1 MPPKTGFILTR
12 FWVHS
17 ALVGYLPHKTK
28 IMRIF
33 KRISMMMVAV
43 LATLIT
49 TAQVTTSSISGVVK
63 TADGQ
68 PIEGASLVAVHTPS
82 GTQYSALAKK
92 GGVFTLP
99 GLRTGGPYT
108 LKISFTGLKV
118 ETVNDIY
125 LLLGE
130 PFIINPTL
138 IDESKV
144 LSEVVVNSLKKK
156 SSGDKSGGASTVIN
170 QRMLNTLPT
179 ISRSITDFTRVT
191 PQANGTSFA
200 GRDGRFNNTQV
211 DGANLN
217 NNFGLSSDPLPGGGA
232 SPISIDAIEEVSVNI
247 APFDVRQSGFT
258 GAGINAVTKSGTNTL
273 KGTVYGLYRNQDF
286 NGLNVGSVK
295 LPALVK
301 SSNQIF
307 GATLGGAIIKNK
319 LFFFASYEEEERSQP
334 GIAFSPRGGSG
345 AGNVSNT
352 SVDSLN
358 KFANHLRTAY
368 GYDPGSFDNFPNFT
382 AKNTK
387 ILAKIDWNINNN
399 HKLTLKYS
407 DLTSFNDQQL
417 NGSSIPNNPTF
428 TPAGASGSISR
439 LPNNRFS
446 LNSMSF
452 ANSNFKFK
460 DVVRTGS
467 LELNSSFGG
476 RFSNQFIATFSKIQA
491 TRSID
496 GSYFPTIDIFNNNGQ
511 NYMSAGSD
519 PFTRNNDVKND
530 VFTVTNN
537 FTYYAGKHT
546 FTFGGT
552 YEYQNVGNMF
562 MPGSASYYA
571 FNSLDDFINNRRPA
585 AFSYTFSLDPSKPSV
600 YAAELKVGQLGFYA
614 QDEFNV
620 NENFKLTYGIRVDK
634 VLYPEAPLEN
644 PNVTALAFPNRD
656 GVPTNYKTSEWPT
669 NKSLYFSPRVGF
681 RYKIDEEN
689 IVFRGGTGLF
699 TGRIPFVYLTNMPGN
714 SQMYQA
720 SQAVTN
726 PALLG
731 NFLFNPNPDA
741 YRSSFSPVAGVLPNN
756 ANVVL
761 MDKNFKFPQI
771 WRTNLA
777 FDKKLG
783 KGWALTVEALV
794 TKDINAV
801 IMRNANQREPNAV
814 LNGGGDT
821 RARYATTADRRL
833 YSNIGSAIV
842 LENASQGNS
851 GSLTFQVTKTSA
863 SGFSG
868 MFAYTKSY
876 ANELTANPGSQ
887 ATSTWQSNPTT
898 GTQNDQQLF
907 NSAYVNPDRFIT
919 SISYK
924 FNYGKNFSTTIG
936 LFGELARGNN
946 YSYTYNGDVNNDGN
960 NASDLMYIDF
970 TPNFVA
976 QAASGG
982 NPARSAAEQLAAWQE
997 LVQNTP
1003 YLLKNIGKYAG
1014 RNDAYL
1020 PWVSRFDLRIVQ
1032 DIFTNIGARKHTIQ
1046 LTADIF
1052 NVGNMFFK
1060 KAGVRQIVTTAQPL
1074 VFRGYDANG
1083 RPTFNLQQQNGALV
1097 TKPWQS
1103 NLSLASTWSMQLG
1116 VRYIF

>member
-1 MPPKTGFILTR
+1 
-12 FWVHS
+12 
-17 ALVGYLPHKTK
+17 
-28 IMRIF
+28 MRIF
-33 KRISMMMVAV
+33 KRISMIMVAV

-49 TAQVTTSSISGVVK
+49 TAQVTTSSITGVVK

-82 GTQYSALAKK
+82 GTQYSSLAKK

-108 LKISFTGLKV
+108 LKISFTGLKA

-130 PFIINPTL
+130 PYVINPTL

-170 QRMLNTLPT
+170 QRMLNTMPT
-179 ISRSITDFTRVT
+179 ISRSINDFTRLT

-273 KGTVYGLYRNQDF
+273 KGSVYGLYRNQDY
-286 NGLNVGSVK
+286 NGLNVGDRK
-295 LPALVK
+295 LPTLVN

-319 LFFFASYEEEERSQP
+319 LFFFAAYEQEEGNRP
-334 GIAFSPRGGSG
+334 GITFSPRGGSG

-352 SVDSLN
+352 SVDSLA

-368 GYDPGSFDNFPNFT
+368 GYDPGAFDNFPNFT
-382 AKNTK
+382 NKNTK
-387 ILAKIDWNINNN
+387 ILAKIDWNISNN

-407 DLTSFNDQQL
+407 DLSSFNDQSL
-417 NGSSIPNNPTF
+417 NGSSVPNNPTF
-428 TPAGASGSISR
+428 TPAGGGSISR
-439 LPNNRFS
+439 LPNNRFG

-452 ANSNFKFK
+452 ANSNFQFK

-467 LELNSSFGG
+467 LELNSNFGSK
-476 RFSNQFIATFSKIQA
+476 FSNQFIATFSKIQA
-491 TRSID
+491 TRSVAGGI
-496 GSYFPTIDIFNNNGQ
+496 FPTIDIFNNNGQ
-511 NYMSAGSD
+511 NYMTAGSD

-530 VFTVTNN
+530 VFSVTNN

-546 FTFGGT
+546 ITGGVT
-552 YEYQNVGNMF
+552 YEYQSVGNMF

-571 FNSLDDFINNRRPA
+571 FNSLNDFITNRAPA
-585 AFSYTFSLDPSKPSV
+585 AFSYTFSLDPAKPAV
-600 YAAELKVGQLGFYA
+600 YAADLKVGQLGIYA

-620 NENFKLTYGIRVDK
+620 NENFKLTYGLRVDK
-634 VLYPEAPLEN
+634 IMFPESPLEN
-644 PNVTALAFPNRD
+644 PNVSALRFPDRN
-656 GVPTNYKTSEWPT
+656 GVPTQYKTSEWPT
-669 NKSLYFSPRVGF
+669 KSTLYFSPRVGF
-681 RYKIDEEN
+681 RYKIDNEN
-689 IVFRGGTGLF
+689 LVIRGGTGLF
-699 TGRIPFVYLTNMPGN
+699 TGRIPFVYLTNMPQN

-741 YRSSFSPVAGVLPNN
+741 YRGSFSPTPGVLGNN
-756 ANVVL
+756 ANIVM
-761 MDKNFKFPQI
+761 MDPNFKFPQV
-771 WRTNLA
+771 WRTNIA

-783 KGWALTVEALV
+783 NGWSITAEALF
-794 TKDINAV
+794 TRDINAV

-814 LNGGGDT
+814 LNGGLDT
-821 RARYATTADRRL
+821 RPRFAATADRRL
-833 YSNIGSAIV
+833 YSNLGSAII

-851 GSLTFQVTKTSA
+851 GSFTLQVTKTSTK
-863 SGFSG
+863 GFFG
-868 MFAYTKSY
+868 TIAYTRSY

-898 GTQNDQQLF
+898 GTQNSQQLF
-907 NSAYVNPDRFIT
+907 NSAFVNPHRLIT
-919 SISYK
+919 SLSYK
-924 FNYGKNFSTTIG
+924 FEYGKNLATTIS
-936 LFGELARGNN
+936 LFGEIAKGNN
-946 YSYTYNGDVNNDGN
+946 YSYTYNGDLNNDGN
-960 NASDLMYIDF
+960 NSSDLMFIDY

-982 NPARSAAEQLAAWQE
+982 NPARTAAEQLAAWQQF
-997 LVQNTP
+997 VDATP
-1003 YLLKNIGKYAG
+1003 YLRQNIGQYAG
-1014 RNDAYL
+1014 RNEAYL
-1020 PWVSRFDLRIVQ
+1020 PMVSRFDLRVVQ

-1046 LTADIF
+1046 VTADIF
-1052 NVGNMFFK
+1052 NFGNMLFK
-1060 KAGVRQIVTTAQPL
+1060 SSGLRQITTTSQPL
-1074 VFRGYDANG
+1074 IFRGYDGTG
-1083 RPTFNLQQQNGALV
+1083 RPTFNLQQQSGQLV
-1097 TKPWQS
+1097 NTPWVD
-1103 NLSLASTWSMQLG
+1103 NFSLASTWSMQLG

>member
-1 MPPKTGFILTR
+1 
-12 FWVHS
+12 
-17 ALVGYLPHKTK
+17 
-28 IMRIF
+28 MRIF
-33 KRISMMMVAV
+33 KRISMIMVAA

-82 GTQYSALAKK
+82 GSQYSTLAKK

-108 LKISFTGLKV
+108 LKITFAGLKV

-130 PFIINPTL
+130 PYVINPTL

-144 LSEVVVNSLKKK
+144 LSEVVVNALKKK

-170 QRMLNTLPT
+170 QRMLSTMPT
-179 ISRSITDFTRVT
+179 ISRSINDFTRVT

-217 NNFGLSSDPLPGGGA
+217 NNFGLSSNPLPGGGA

-258 GAGINAVTKSGTNTL
+258 GAGINAVTKSGTNNL
-273 KGTVYGLYRNQDF
+273 KGTIYGLYRNQDY
-286 NGLNVGSVK
+286 NGTNVGDVK

-301 SSNQIF
+301 SSNKIF

-319 LFFFASYEEEERSQP
+319 LFYFASYEEEELSQP
-334 GIAFSPRGGSG
+334 GITFSPRGGSG

-368 GYDPGSFDNFPNFT
+368 GYDPGAFDNFPNFT
-382 AKNTK
+382 FKNTK
-387 ILAKIDWNINNN
+387 ILAKIDWNINNT

-407 DLTSFNDQQL
+407 DLVNNNDQPV
-417 NGSSIPNNPTF
+417 NGSSIPNGPSF
-428 TPAGASGSISR
+428 RPVGASGTINR

-446 LNSMSF
+446 LNSMAF
-452 ANSNFKFK
+452 ANSNYKFK

-467 LELNSSFGG
+467 LELNSNFSGK
-476 RFSNQFIATFSKIQA
+476 FSNQFIATFSKIQA
-491 TRSID
+491 TRAVTGGI
-496 GSYFPTIDIFNNNGQ
+496 FPTIDIFNNNGQ

-519 PFTRNNDVKND
+519 PFTRNNDVNNE
-530 VFTVTNN
+530 VFNVTNN

-546 FTFGGT
+546 LTAGVN
-552 YEYQNVGNMF
+552 YEYQSVGNMF

-571 FNSLDDFINNRRPA
+571 FNSLDDFINNRAPA

-600 YAAELKVGQLGFYA
+600 YAADLKVGQLGIYA

-620 NENFKLTYGIRVDK
+620 NENFKLTYGIRIDK

-644 PNVTALAFPNRD
+644 PNVSALSFPDRN
-656 GVPTNYKTSEWPT
+656 GVPTNFKTSEWPSQKT
-669 NKSLYFSPRVGF
+669 LYFSPRVGF

-689 IVFRGGTGLF
+689 IVIRGGTGLF

-741 YRSSFSPVAGVLPNN
+741 YRGSFSPVAGVLPNN
-756 ANVVL
+756 ANIVM
-761 MDKNFKFPQI
+761 MDKEFRFPQI
-771 WRTNLA
+771 WRTNIA

-783 KGWALTVEALV
+783 NGWGLTVEALL

-801 IMRNANQREPNAV
+801 IMRNANQRNTNAV
-814 LNGGGDT
+814 IANGDDT
-821 RARYATTADRRL
+821 RGRFANTADRRL
-833 YSNIGSAIV
+833 YSNIGSAII
-842 LENASQGNS
+842 LENASRGNS
-851 GSLTFQVTKTSA
+851 GSFTVQLTKTTQ
-863 SGFSG
+863 SGFFG
-868 MFAYTKSY
+868 MIAYTKSY

-907 NSAYVNPDRFIT
+907 NSAFVNPDRIIT
-919 SISYK
+919 SLSYK
-924 FNYGKNFSTTIG
+924 FSYGKNLATTFS
-936 LFGELARGNN
+936 LFGEIARGNN
-946 YSYTYNGDVNNDGN
+946 YSYTYNGDINNDGN
-960 NASDLMYIDF
+960 SSADLMHITYV
-970 TPNFVA
+970 PNFVPL
-976 QAASGG
+976 AAGGG
-982 NPARSAAEQLAAWQE
+982 NPARSVAEQTAAWQQF
-997 LVQNTP
+997 VQNTP
-1003 YLLKNIGKYAG
+1003 YLRKNIGKYAG
-1014 RNDAYL
+1014 RNETYL
-1020 PWVSRFDLRIVQ
+1020 PWVSRFDLRVVQ
-1032 DIFTNIGARKHTIQ
+1032 DIFTNIGNRKHTLQ
-1046 LTADIF
+1046 VTADIF
-1052 NVGNMFFK
+1052 NFGNMLFK
-1060 KAGVRQIVTTAQPL
+1060 SSGVRQIVTTAQPL
-1074 VFRGYDANG
+1074 IFRGYDAQG
-1083 RPTFNLQQQNGALV
+1083 RPTFNLQQQRGQLV
-1097 TKPWQS
+1097 TKPWQD

>member
-1 MPPKTGFILTR
+1 MI
-12 FWVHS
+12 
-17 ALVGYLPHKTK
+17 
-28 IMRIF
+28 
-33 KRISMMMVAV
+33 MVAA

-82 GTQYSALAKK
+82 GTQYSTLAKK

-108 LKISFTGLKV
+108 LKINFTGLKV

-130 PFIINPTL
+130 PYVINPTL

-144 LSEVVVNSLKKK
+144 LSEVVVNALKKK

-170 QRMLNTLPT
+170 QRMLSTMPT

-273 KGTVYGLYRNQDF
+273 KGTFYGLYRNQDY
-286 NGLNVGSVK
+286 NGTNVGNVK
-295 LPALVK
+295 LPAQVK
-301 SSNQIF
+301 SSNTIY

-319 LFFFASYEEEERSQP
+319 LFFFGSYEEEERSQP
-334 GIAFSPRGGSG
+334 GITFSPRGGSG
-345 AGNVSNT
+345 SGNVSNT

-358 KFANHLRTAY
+358 KFANHLRTVY
-368 GYDPGSFDNFPNFT
+368 GYDPGSFDNFPNFSS
-382 AKNTK
+382 KNTK
-387 ILAKIDWNINNN
+387 ILAKIDWNINNK

-417 NGSSIPNNPTF
+417 NGSSVPNNPTF
-428 TPAGASGSISR
+428 TPAGGGSISR

-452 ANSNFKFK
+452 SNSNYKFK

-467 LELNSSFGG
+467 LELNSTFGK
-476 RFSNQFIATFSKIQA
+476 FSNQFIATFSKIQA

-496 GSYFPTIDIFNNNGQ
+496 GGFFPTIDIFNNNGQ

-546 FTFGGT
+546 ITGGAS
-552 YEYQNVGNMF
+552 YEYQSVGNMF

-585 AFSYTFSLDPSKPSV
+585 AFSYTFSLDPNKPAV
-600 YAAELKVGQLGFYA
+600 YAADLKVGQLGIYA

-620 NENFKLTYGIRVDK
+620 NENFKLTYGVRIDK

-644 PNVTALAFPNRD
+644 PNVTALAFPNKD
-656 GVPTNYKTSEWPT
+656 GVATNYKTSEWPSQKT
-669 NKSLYFSPRVGF
+669 LYFSPRVGF

-689 IVFRGGTGLF
+689 IVIRGGSGLF

-726 PALLG
+726 PAQLG
-731 NFLFNPNPDA
+731 NFLFNKNPDA
-741 YRSSFSPVAGVLPNN
+741 YRGSFSPVPGVLANN
-756 ANVVL
+756 ANIVL
-761 MDKNFKFPQI
+761 MDKDFKFPQI
-771 WRTNLA
+771 WRTNIA

-783 KGWALTVEALV
+783 NGWGLTVEALI

-801 IMRNANQREPNAV
+801 IMRNANQRNTNAV
-814 LNGGGDT
+814 LSNGGDN
-821 RARYATTADRRL
+821 RARFANTADRRL

-842 LENASQGNS
+842 LENASEGNS
-851 GSLTFQVTKTSA
+851 GSFTVQLTKTTK

-868 MFAYTKSY
+868 MIAYTKSY
-876 ANELTANPGSQ
+876 ANELTSNPGSQ

-907 NSAYVNPDRFIT
+907 NSA
-919 SISYK
+919 
-924 FNYGKNFSTTIG
+924 
-936 LFGELARGNN
+936 
-946 YSYTYNGDVNNDGN
+946 
-960 NASDLMYIDF
+960 
-970 TPNFVA
+970 
-976 QAASGG
+976 
-982 NPARSAAEQLAAWQE
+982 
-997 LVQNTP
+997 
-1003 YLLKNIGKYAG
+1003 
-1014 RNDAYL
+1014 
-1020 PWVSRFDLRIVQ
+1020 
-1032 DIFTNIGARKHTIQ
+1032 
-1046 LTADIF
+1046 
-1052 NVGNMFFK
+1052 
-1060 KAGVRQIVTTAQPL
+1060 
-1074 VFRGYDANG
+1074 
-1083 RPTFNLQQQNGALV
+1083 
-1097 TKPWQS
+1097 
-1103 NLSLASTWSMQLG
+1103 
-1116 VRYIF
+1116 

>member
-1 MPPKTGFILTR
+1 MI
-12 FWVHS
+12 
-17 ALVGYLPHKTK
+17 
-28 IMRIF
+28 
-33 KRISMMMVAV
+33 MVAV

-130 PFIINPTL
+130 PFVINPTL

-179 ISRSITDFTRVT
+179 ISRSINDFTRLT

-295 LPALVK
+295 LPAQVK
-301 SSNQIF
+301 SSNQIY

-319 LFFFASYEEEERSQP
+319 LFFFGSYEEEERSQP

-387 ILAKIDWNINNN
+387 ILAKIDWNINNQ

-407 DLTSFNDQQL
+407 DLSSFNDQQL
-417 NGSSIPNNPTF
+417 NGTSIPNNPSF
-428 TPAGASGSISR
+428 RPVGASGTISR

-452 ANSNFKFK
+452 ANSNYKFK

-467 LELNSSFGG
+467 LELNSNFGG

-491 TRSID
+491 TRSVAGGI
-496 GSYFPTIDIFNNNGQ
+496 FPTIDIFNNNGQ

-552 YEYQNVGNMF
+552 YEYQSVGNMF

-571 FNSLDDFINNRRPA
+571 FNSLDDFINNRAPA
-585 AFSYTFSLDPSKPSV
+585 AFSYTFSLDPAKTAV

-614 QDEFNV
+614 QDEYNV

-644 PNVTALAFPNRD
+644 PNVTALAFPNKD

-741 YRSSFSPVAGVLPNN
+741 YRGSFSPVAGVLPNN

-761 MDKNFKFPQI
+761 MDKDFKFPQI

-783 KGWALTVEALV
+783 KGWAFTVEALV

-801 IMRNANQREPNAV
+801 IMRNANQRDPNAV

-821 RARYATTADRRL
+821 RARFATTADRRL

-842 LENASQGNS
+842 LENASRGNS

-876 ANELTANPGSQ
+876 ANELTANPGAQ

-924 FNYGKNFSTTIG
+924 FNYGKHFATTIG

-946 YSYTYNGDVNNDGN
+946 YSYTYNGDLNNDGN
-960 NASDLMYIDF
+960 NSSDLMYIDN

-982 NPARSAAEQLAAWQE
+982 NPARTAAEQLAAWQQ

-1003 YLLKNIGKYAG
+1003 YLLKNVGKYAG

-1020 PWVSRFDLRIVQ
+1020 PWISRFDLRIVQ
-1032 DIFTNIGARKHTIQ
+1032 DIFTNIGVRKHTIQ

-1060 KAGVRQIVTTAQPL
+1060 KAGVRQIVTTSQPL
-1074 VFRGYDANG
+1074 VFRGYDATG
-1083 RPTFNLQQQNGALV
+1083 RPTFNLQQQNGQLV

>member
-1 MPPKTGFILTR
+1 MI
-12 FWVHS
+12 
-17 ALVGYLPHKTK
+17 
-28 IMRIF
+28 
-33 KRISMMMVAV
+33 MVAV

-82 GTQYSALAKK
+82 GTQYSTLAKK

-130 PFIINPTL
+130 PFVINPTL

-170 QRMLNTLPT
+170 QRMLNSLPT
-179 ISRSITDFTRVT
+179 ISRNITDFTRVT

-295 LPALVK
+295 LPAQVK

-334 GIAFSPRGGSG
+334 GIAFTPRGGSG

-467 LELNSSFGG
+467 LELNSNFGG

-585 AFSYTFSLDPSKPSV
+585 AFSYTFSLDPTKASV

-644 PNVTALAFPNRD
+644 PNVTALAFPNKD
-656 GVPTNYKTSEWPT
+656 GVPTNFKTSEWPT

-761 MDKNFKFPQI
+761 MDKDFKFPQI

-783 KGWALTVEALV
+783 NGWALTLEALV

-801 IMRNANQREPNAV
+801 IMRNANQRQPNAV

-851 GSLTFQVTKTSA
+851 GSLTFQVTKTTT

-936 LFGELARGNN
+936 LFGEIARGNN

-960 NASDLMYIDF
+960 NASDLMYIDIN
-970 TPNFVA
+970 PNFVA

-1014 RNDAYL
+1014 RNEAYL

-1032 DIFTNIGARKHTIQ
+1032 DIFTNIGSRKHTIQ

>member
-1 MPPKTGFILTR
+1 
-12 FWVHS
+12 
-17 ALVGYLPHKTK
+17 
-28 IMRIF
+28 
-33 KRISMMMVAV
+33 MMVAV

-68 PIEGASLVAVHTPS
+68 SIEGASLVAVHTPS
-82 GTQYSALAKK
+82 GTQYSTLAKK

-130 PFIINPTL
+130 PYTINPTL
-138 IDESKV
+138 LDESKV
-144 LSEVVVNSLKKK
+144 LSEVVVNALKKK

-170 QRMLNTLPT
+170 QRMLGAMPT
-179 ISRSITDFTRVT
+179 ISRSINDFTRVT

-217 NNFGLSSDPLPGGGA
+217 NNFGLSSDPFPGGGA

-258 GAGINAVTKSGTNTL
+258 GAGINAVTKSGTNKL
-273 KGTVYGLYRNQDF
+273 KGTFYGLYRNQDY
-286 NGLNVGSVK
+286 NGTNVGNVK
-295 LPALVK
+295 LPAQVE
-301 SSNQIF
+301 SSNRIL

-319 LFFFASYEEEERSQP
+319 LFFFASYEDEVRSQP
-334 GIAFSPRGGSG
+334 GITFSPRGGSG

-352 SVDSLN
+352 NVDSLN

-368 GYDPGSFDNFPNFT
+368 GYDPGSFDNFPNFNF
-382 AKNTK
+382 KNTK

-407 DLTSFNDQQL
+407 DLTSFNDAPL
-417 NGSSIPNNPTF
+417 NGTSVPNNPTF
-428 TPAGASGSISR
+428 TPVGSGSISR
-439 LPNNRFS
+439 LPNNRFG

-452 ANSNFKFK
+452 SNSNFKFK

-467 LELNSSFGG
+467 LELNSTFGK
-476 RFSNQFIATFSKIQA
+476 FSNQFIATFSKIQA

-496 GSYFPTIDIFNNNGQ
+496 GGFFPTIDIFNNNGQ

-530 VFTVTNN
+530 VFSVTNN

-546 FTFGGT
+546 ITGGVS
-552 YEYQNVGNMF
+552 YEYQSVGNMF

-585 AFSYTFSLDPSKPSV
+585 AFSYTFSLDPSKPAV
-600 YAAELKVGQLGFYA
+600 YAADLKVGQLGIYA
-614 QDEFNV
+614 QDEVNV
-620 NENFKLTYGIRVDK
+620 NENFKLTYGLRIDK

-644 PNVTALAFPNRD
+644 PNVTALAFPNKD
-656 GVPTNYKTSEWPT
+656 GVPTNYKTSEWPSQ
-669 NKSLYFSPRVGF
+669 KSLYFSPRVGF

-689 IVFRGGTGLF
+689 IVIRGGSGLF

-720 SQAVTN
+720 GQAVTN

-741 YRSSFSPVAGVLPNN
+741 YRGSFSPVPGVLPNN

-761 MDKNFKFPQI
+761 MDKDFKFPQI
-771 WRTNLA
+771 WRTNVAL
-777 FDKKLG
+777 DKKLG
-783 KGWALTVEALV
+783 NGWGVTVEALV

-801 IMRNANQREPNAV
+801 IMRNANQRTPNAT

-821 RARYATTADRRL
+821 RSRFAATGDRRL

-851 GSLTFQVTKTSA
+851 GSFTVQLTKTTK
-863 SGFSG
+863 SGFFG
-868 MFAYTKSY
+868 MIAYTKSY
-876 ANELTANPGSQ
+876 ANELTSNPGAQ
-887 ATSTWQSNPTT
+887 ATSTWQSNPTI

-907 NSAYVNPDRFIT
+907 NSAYVTPDRIIT
-919 SISYK
+919 SLSYK
-924 FNYGKNFSTTIG
+924 FSYGKNLATTFS
-936 LFGELARGNN
+936 LFGEIARGNN
-946 YSYTYNGDVNNDGN
+946 FSYVYNGDLNNDGN
-960 NASDLMYIDF
+960 NSSDLMFITY

-976 QAASGG
+976 QSASGG
-982 NPARSAAEQLAAWQE
+982 NPARTALEQLTAWQSF
-997 LVQNTP
+997 VQNSP
-1003 YLLKNIGKYAG
+1003 YLRRNIGKYAG
-1014 RNDAYL
+1014 RNETYL
-1020 PWVSRFDLRIVQ
+1020 PWVSRFDLRVVQ
-1032 DIFTNIGARKHTIQ
+1032 DIFTNIGAHKHSIQ
-1046 LTADIF
+1046 VTADIF
-1052 NVGNMFFK
+1052 NVGNLISK
-1060 KAGVRQIVTTAQPL
+1060 KSGVRQIVTSSRPL
-1074 VFRGYDANG
+1074 IFRGYDG
-1083 RPTFNLQQQNGALV
+1083 TGQPTFNLEQQNGQLLTTA
-1097 TKPWQS
+1097 WRD

>member
-1 MPPKTGFILTR
+1 
-12 FWVHS
+12 
-17 ALVGYLPHKTK
+17 
-28 IMRIF
+28 MRIF
-33 KRISMMMVAV
+33 KRISMIMVAV
-43 LATLIT
+43 LATFIT
-49 TAQVTTSSISGVVK
+49 TAQVTTSSITGVVK

-68 PIEGASLVAVHTPS
+68 PVEGASLVAVHTPS
-82 GTQYSALAKK
+82 GTQYSTLAKK
-92 GGVFTLP
+92 GGVFTLA

-130 PFIINPTL
+130 PFVINPTL
-138 IDESKV
+138 LDESKV
-144 LSEVVVNSLKKK
+144 LSEVVVNALKKK

-170 QRMLNTLPT
+170 QRMLGSMPT

-273 KGTVYGLYRNQDF
+273 KGSVYGLYRNQDF
-286 NGLNVGSVK
+286 NGLNVGNAK
-295 LPALVK
+295 LPAQVK
-301 SSNQIF
+301 SSNKIF

-345 AGNVSNT
+345 NGNVSNT
-352 SVDSLN
+352 SVDSLQ
-358 KFANHLRTAY
+358 KFANHLRTTY
-368 GYDPGSFDNFPNFT
+368 GYDPGAFDNFPNFAT
-382 AKNTK
+382 KNTK

-407 DLTSFNDQQL
+407 DLVNNNDQQL
-417 NGSSIPNNPTF
+417 NGSSIPNNPSF
-428 TPAGASGSISR
+428 TPAGSGGSISR

-452 ANSNFKFK
+452 ENSNYKFK
-460 DVVRTGS
+460 DIVRTGS
-467 LELNSSFGG
+467 IELNSNFNGK
-476 RFSNQFIATFSKIQA
+476 FSNQFIATFSKIQA
-491 TRSID
+491 TRAVAGGI
-496 GSYFPTIDIFNNNGQ
+496 FPTIDIFNNNGQ

-530 VFTVTNN
+530 VFNVTNN

-546 FTFGGT
+546 ITAGAT
-552 YEYQNVGNMF
+552 YEYQRVGNMF

-585 AFSYTFSLDPSKPSV
+585 AFSYTFSLDPNKPSV
-600 YAAELKVGQLGFYA
+600 YAADLKIGQLGVYL
-614 QDEFNV
+614 QDEYNV
-620 NENFKLTYGIRVDK
+620 NENFKLTYGLRVDK
-634 VLYPEAPLEN
+634 VIFPEAPLEN
-644 PNVTALAFPNRD
+644 PNVTALTFPDRN
-656 GVPTNYKTSEWPT
+656 GAPTNFKTSEWPKQNT
-669 NKSLYFSPRVGF
+669 IYFSPRVGF
-681 RYKIDEEN
+681 RYKIDDEN
-689 IVFRGGTGLF
+689 IVVRGGTGLF
-699 TGRIPFVYLTNMPGN
+699 TGRIPFVYLTNMPSN

-741 YRSSFSPVAGVLPNN
+741 YRGSFSPVAGVLANN
-756 ANVVL
+756 ANIVL
-761 MDKNFKFPQI
+761 MDKAFRFPQV
-771 WRTNLA
+771 WRNNIA
-777 FDKKLG
+777 IDKKLG
-783 KGWALTVEALV
+783 NGWSLTVEALI

-801 IMRNANQREPNAV
+801 VMRNANQKAPNSQ
-814 LNGGGDT
+814 LNGGGDL
-821 RARYATTADRRL
+821 RPRYAATGDRRI

-842 LENASQGNS
+842 LENANRGNS
-851 GSLTFQVTKTSA
+851 GSLTFMVTKTSTK
-863 SGFSG
+863 GFSG
-868 MFAYTKSY
+868 MLAYTMSY
-876 ANELTANPGSQ
+876 ANELTSNPGSQ

-898 GTQNDQQLF
+898 GTQNDLQLF
-907 NSAYVNPDRFIT
+907 NSAYVTPHRIIT
-919 SISYK
+919 NMSYK
-924 FNYGKNFSTTIG
+924 FNTGKHLATTIG
-936 LFGELARGNN
+936 LFGEIARGNN
-946 YSYTYNGDVNNDGN
+946 FSYTYNGDINNDAN
-960 NASDLMYIDF
+960 NSDLMYI
-970 TPNFVA
+970 TASPIFVA

-982 NPARSAAEQLAAWQE
+982 NPARTVDEQHAAWQQFI
-997 LVQNTP
+997 QNSP
-1003 YLLKNIGKYAG
+1003 YLRRNLGQYAG
-1014 RNDAYL
+1014 RNEVYL
-1020 PWVSRFDLRIVQ
+1020 PWVARFDLRVVQ
-1032 DIFTNIGARKHTIQ
+1032 DIMTNIGARKHTLQ

-1052 NVGNMFFK
+1052 NVGNLLFK
-1060 KAGVRQIVTTAQPL
+1060 SAGVRQIATTTQPL
-1074 VFRGYDANG
+1074 IFRGLDAQG
-1083 RPTFNLQQQNGALV
+1083 RPTFNLQQQGGQLV
-1097 TKPWQS
+1097 TKPWQN

>member
-1 MPPKTGFILTR
+1 
-12 FWVHS
+12 
-17 ALVGYLPHKTK
+17 
-28 IMRIF
+28 MRIF
-33 KRISMMMVAV
+33 KRISMIMVAA

-82 GTQYSALAKK
+82 GTQYSTLAKK

-108 LKISFTGLKV
+108 LKITFTGLKV

-130 PFIINPTL
+130 PYVINPTL

-144 LSEVVVNSLKKK
+144 LSEVVVNALKKK

-170 QRMLNTLPT
+170 QRMLSTMPT

-273 KGTVYGLYRNQDF
+273 KGTFYGLYRNQDY
-286 NGLNVGSVK
+286 NGTNVGDVK
-295 LPALVK
+295 LPAQVK
-301 SSNQIF
+301 SSNKIY

-319 LFFFASYEEEERSQP
+319 LFFFGSYENEERSQP
-334 GIAFSPRGGSG
+334 GITFSPRGGSG

-368 GYDPGSFDNFPNFT
+368 GYDPGSFDNFPNFST
-382 AKNTK
+382 KNTK

-417 NGSSIPNNPTF
+417 NGSSVPNNPTF
-428 TPAGASGSISR
+428 TPAGGGSISR

-452 ANSNFKFK
+452 SNSNYKFK

-476 RFSNQFIATFSKIQA
+476 KFSNQFIATFSKIQA

-496 GSYFPTIDIFNNNGQ
+496 GGFFPTIDIFNNNGQ

-546 FTFGGT
+546 ITGGAS
-552 YEYQNVGNMF
+552 YEYQSVGNMF

-571 FNSLDDFINNRRPA
+571 FNSLNDFITNRAPA
-585 AFSYTFSLDPSKPSV
+585 AFSYTFSLDPNKPSV
-600 YAAELKVGQLGFYA
+600 YAADLKVGQLGIYA

-620 NENFKLTYGIRVDK
+620 NENFKLTYGIRIDK
-634 VLYPEAPLEN
+634 VLFPEAPLEN
-644 PNVTALAFPNRD
+644 PNVSALSFPDRN
-656 GVPTNYKTSEWPT
+656 GVPTNFKTSEWPKQ
-669 NKSLYFSPRVGF
+669 NSVYFSPRIGF
-681 RYKIDEEN
+681 RYKIDDEN
-689 IVFRGGTGLF
+689 IVVRGGTGLF

-741 YRSSFSPVAGVLPNN
+741 YRGSFSPVAGVLPNN

-761 MDKNFKFPQI
+761 MDKEFRFPQI
-771 WRTNLA
+771 WRTNIA

-783 KGWALTVEALV
+783 NGWGLTVEALL

-801 IMRNANQREPNAV
+801 IMRNANQRNTNAV
-814 LNGGGDT
+814 ISNGDDT
-821 RARYATTADRRL
+821 RGRFATTADRRV
-833 YSNIGSAIV
+833 YSNIGSAII
-842 LENASQGNS
+842 LENASKGNS
-851 GSLTFQVTKTSA
+851 GSFTVQLTKTTQ

-868 MFAYTKSY
+868 MIAYTKSY

-907 NSAYVNPDRFIT
+907 NSAYVNPDRIIT
-919 SISYK
+919 SLSYK
-924 FNYGKNFSTTIG
+924 LNYGKNLATTFS
-936 LFGELARGNN
+936 LFGEIARGNN
-946 YSYTYNGDVNNDGN
+946 FSYTYNGDINNDGN
-960 NASDLMYIDF
+960 NASDLMHITYV
-970 TPNFVA
+970 PNFVA

-982 NPARSAAEQLAAWQE
+982 NPARSVAEQTAAWQQF
-997 LVQNTP
+997 VQNSP
-1003 YLLKNIGKYAG
+1003 YLRKNIGKYAG
-1014 RNDAYL
+1014 RNEAYL
-1020 PWVSRFDLRIVQ
+1020 PWVSRFDLRVVQ
-1032 DIFTNIGARKHTIQ
+1032 DIFTNIGNRKHTIQ
-1046 LTADIF
+1046 VTADIF
-1052 NVGNMFFK
+1052 NFGNMLFK
-1060 KAGVRQIVTTAQPL
+1060 SSGVRQIVTTAQPL
-1074 VFRGYDANG
+1074 LFRGYDAQG
-1083 RPTFNLQQQNGALV
+1083 RPTFNLQQQGGQLV
-1097 TKPWQS
+1097 TKPWQD

>member
-1 MPPKTGFILTR
+1 MI
-12 FWVHS
+12 
-17 ALVGYLPHKTK
+17 
-28 IMRIF
+28 
-33 KRISMMMVAV
+33 MVAA

-82 GTQYSALAKK
+82 GTQYSTLAKK

-108 LKISFTGLKV
+108 LKITFTGLKV

-130 PFIINPTL
+130 PYVINPTL

-144 LSEVVVNSLKKK
+144 LSEVVVNALKKK

-170 QRMLNTLPT
+170 QRMLNSMPT
-179 ISRSITDFTRVT
+179 ISRSITDFTRAT

-217 NNFGLSSDPLPGGGA
+217 NNFGLSSNPLPGGGA
-232 SPISIDAIEEVSVNI
+232 NPISIDAIEEVSVNI

-273 KGTVYGLYRNQDF
+273 KGSVYGLYRNQDY
-286 NGLNVGSVK
+286 NGTNVGNVK
-295 LPALVK
+295 LPAQVK
-301 SSNQIF
+301 SDNKIF

-319 LFFFASYEEEERSQP
+319 LFYFASYEEEEGSQP
-334 GIAFSPRGGSG
+334 GITFSPTGGSG
-345 AGNVSNT
+345 AGNVSSTN
-352 SVDSLN
+352 VDSLN
-358 KFANHLRTAY
+358 KFANALRTKY

-382 AKNTK
+382 RKNTK
-387 ILAKIDWNINNN
+387 ILAKIDWNINNT
-399 HKLTLKYS
+399 HKLTVKYS
-407 DLTSFNDQQL
+407 DLVSFNDQPV
-417 NGSSIPNNPTF
+417 NATSIPNGPSF
-428 TPAGASGSISR
+428 RPAGASGSVNR
-439 LPNNRFS
+439 LPNGRFS
-446 LNSMSF
+446 LRSMAFS
-452 ANSNFKFK
+452 NSNYKFK

-467 LELNSSFGG
+467 IELNSNFSGK
-476 RFSNQFIATFSKIQA
+476 FSNQFIATFSKIQA

-496 GSYFPTIDIFNNNGQ
+496 GGYFPTVDIFNNNGQ

-530 VFTVTNN
+530 VFNVTNN
-537 FTYYAGKHT
+537 FTYYTGRHT
-546 FTFGGT
+546 LTLGAT
-552 YEYQNVGNMF
+552 YEYQSVGNMF

-571 FNSLDDFINNRRPA
+571 FNSLDDFINNRAPA
-585 AFSYTFSLDPSKPSV
+585 AFSYTFSLDPNKPSV
-600 YAAELKVGQLGFYA
+600 YAADLKVGQLGVYA

-634 VLYPEAPLEN
+634 LFYPEAPLEN
-644 PNVTALAFPNRD
+644 PNVTALSFPDKN
-656 GVPTNYKTSEWPT
+656 GVPTNYKTSEWPKQST
-669 NKSLYFSPRVGF
+669 LYFSPRIGF
-681 RYKIDEEN
+681 RYKINEEN
-689 IVFRGGTGLF
+689 LVFRGGTGLF

-741 YRSSFSPVAGVLPNN
+741 YRGSFSPVAGVLPNN
-756 ANVVL
+756 ANIAL
-761 MDKNFKFPQI
+761 MDREFKFPQI

-777 FDKKLG
+777 VDKKLG
-783 KGWALTVEALV
+783 NGWSLTAEALI

-801 IMRNANQREPNAV
+801 VMRNANQRNPNAR
-814 LNGGGDT
+814 LENGNDT
-821 RARYATTADRRL
+821 RPRYATTADRRL
-833 YSNIGSAIV
+833 YSNIGSAVV
-842 LENASQGNS
+842 LENSTQGNS
-851 GSLTFQVTKTSA
+851 GSFTLQLTKTTSK
-863 SGFSG
+863 GFFGSI
-868 MFAYTKSY
+868 AYTKTY
-876 ANELTANPGSQ
+876 GNELTANPGSQ

-898 GTQNDQQLF
+898 ATQNDLQLY
-907 NSAYVNPDRFIT
+907 NSAYVNPDRIIT
-919 SISYK
+919 SLSYK
-924 FNYGKNFSTTIG
+924 FAYGKNLATTIS
-936 LFGELARGNN
+936 LFGEIARGAN
-946 YSYTYNGDVNNDGN
+946 YSYVINGDLNNDGN
-960 NASDLMYIDF
+960 STSDLMYISYF
-970 TPNFVA
+970 PNFVA
-976 QAASGG
+976 QSASGG
-982 NPARSAAEQLAAWQE
+982 NPARTAAEQATAWQQF
-997 LVQNTP
+997 VQNTP
-1003 YLLKNIGKYAG
+1003 YLRKNLDQYAG
-1014 RNDAYL
+1014 RNEAYL
-1020 PWVSRFDLRIVQ
+1020 PWVSRFDLRVVQ
-1032 DIFTNIGARKHTIQ
+1032 DIFTNIGNHKHTLQ

-1052 NVGNMFFK
+1052 NFGNMLFK
-1060 KAGVRQIVTTAQPL
+1060 NSGVRQIVTTDRPL
-1074 VFRGYDANG
+1074 IFRGYDAQG
-1083 RPTFNLQQQNGALV
+1083 RPTFNLQQQGGQLV
-1097 TKPWQS
+1097 TKPWQD

>member
-1 MPPKTGFILTR
+1 MI
-12 FWVHS
+12 
-17 ALVGYLPHKTK
+17 
-28 IMRIF
+28 
-33 KRISMMMVAV
+33 MVAA

-82 GTQYSALAKK
+82 GTQYSTLAKK

-108 LKISFTGLKV
+108 LKITFTGLKV

-130 PFIINPTL
+130 PYVINPTL

-144 LSEVVVNSLKKK
+144 LSEVVVNALKKK

-170 QRMLNTLPT
+170 QRLLNTMPT
-179 ISRSITDFTRVT
+179 ISRSINDFTRLT

-200 GRDGRFNNTQV
+200 GRDGRFNNTQI

-232 SPISIDAIEEVSVNI
+232 NPISIDAIEEVSVNI

-258 GAGINAVTKSGTNTL
+258 GAGINAVTKSGTNKI
-273 KGTVYGLYRNQDF
+273 KGTIYGLYRNQDY
-286 NGLNVGSVK
+286 NGTNVGDVK
-295 LPALVK
+295 LPAQVK
-301 SSNQIF
+301 SSNKIF

-319 LFFFASYEEEERSQP
+319 LFYFASYEEEERSQP
-334 GIAFSPRGGSG
+334 GITFSPRGGSG

-358 KFANHLRTAY
+358 KFANALRTKY
-368 GYDPGSFDNFPNFT
+368 GYDPGSFDNFPNFST
-382 AKNTK
+382 KNTK

-407 DLTSFNDQQL
+407 DLVSYNDQQL
-417 NGSSIPNNPTF
+417 NGSSIPNGPSF
-428 TPAGASGSISR
+428 RPVGASGTINR

-452 ANSNFKFK
+452 SNSNYKFK

-467 LELNSSFGG
+467 LELNSNFGG

-496 GSYFPTIDIFNNNGQ
+496 GGYFPTVDIFNNNGQ

-530 VFTVTNN
+530 VFNVTNN

-546 FTFGGT
+546 ITAGAS
-552 YEYQNVGNMF
+552 YEYQRVGNMF

-571 FNSLDDFINNRRPA
+571 FNSLDDFINNRAPA
-585 AFSYTFSLDPSKPSV
+585 AFSYTFSLDPNKPSV
-600 YAAELKVGQLGFYA
+600 YAADLKVGQLGIYA

-620 NENFKLTYGIRVDK
+620 NENLKLTYGVRIDK

-644 PNVTALAFPNRD
+644 PNVTALSFPNRN
-656 GVPTNYKTSEWPT
+656 GVPTNYKTSEWPKQST
-669 NKSLYFSPRVGF
+669 LYFSPRIGF

-689 IVFRGGTGLF
+689 LVFRGGTGLF
-699 TGRIPFVYLTNMPGN
+699 TGRIPFVYLTNMPSN

-741 YRSSFSPVAGVLPNN
+741 YRGSFSPVAGVLPNN
-756 ANVVL
+756 ANIVL
-761 MDKNFKFPQI
+761 MDKEFKFPQV

-777 FDKKLG
+777 VDKKLG
-783 KGWALTVEALV
+783 NGWSITAEALI

-801 IMRNANQREPNAV
+801 IMRNANQRAPNAR
-814 LNGGGDT
+814 LAENDDT
-821 RARYATTADRRL
+821 RPRYAATADRRL

-842 LENASQGNS
+842 LENASRGNS
-851 GSLTFQVTKTSA
+851 GSFTVQVSKTSTK
-863 SGFSG
+863 GFFG
-868 MFAYTKSY
+868 TIAYTRSY
-876 ANELTANPGSQ
+876 ATELTANPGAQ

-898 GTQNDQQLF
+898 ATQNDQQLF
-907 NSAYVNPDRFIT
+907 NSAYVAPHRIIST
-919 SISYK
+919 ISYK
-924 FNYGKNFSTTIG
+924 LNYGKNFATTFT
-936 LFGELARGNN
+936 LFGEIAMGNN
-946 YSYTYNGDVNNDGN
+946 YSYTINGDLNNDGN
-960 NASDLMYIDF
+960 STSDLMYISYF
-970 TPNFVA
+970 PNFVA

-982 NPARSAAEQLAAWQE
+982 NPARTTTEQLAAWQQF
-997 LVQNTP
+997 VQNTP
-1003 YLLKNIGKYAG
+1003 YLRKNINQYAG
-1014 RNDAYL
+1014 RNEAYL

-1032 DIFTNIGARKHTIQ
+1032 DIMANIGAHKHTLQI
-1046 LTADIF
+1046 TADILNF
-1052 NVGNMFFK
+1052 GNMLFK
-1060 KAGVRQIVTTAQPL
+1060 SSGVRQITTTTQPL
-1074 VFRGYDANG
+1074 IFRGYDATG
-1083 RPTFNLQQQNGALV
+1083 RPTYNMQQQGGQLV
-1097 TKPWQS
+1097 TKPWQD

>member
-1 MPPKTGFILTR
+1 MI
-12 FWVHS
+12 
-17 ALVGYLPHKTK
+17 
-28 IMRIF
+28 
-33 KRISMMMVAV
+33 MVAA

-82 GTQYSALAKK
+82 GTQYSTLAKK

-108 LKISFTGLKV
+108 LKINFTGLKV

-130 PFIINPTL
+130 PYVINPTL

-144 LSEVVVNSLKKK
+144 LSEVVVNALKKK

-170 QRMLNTLPT
+170 QRMLSTMPT

-273 KGTVYGLYRNQDF
+273 KGTFYGLYRNQDY
-286 NGLNVGSVK
+286 NGTNVGNVK
-295 LPALVK
+295 LPAQVK
-301 SSNQIF
+301 SSNTIY

-319 LFFFASYEEEERSQP
+319 LFFFGSYEEEERSQP
-334 GIAFSPRGGSG
+334 GITFSPRGGSG
-345 AGNVSNT
+345 SGNVSNT

-358 KFANHLRTAY
+358 KFANHLRTVY
-368 GYDPGSFDNFPNFT
+368 GYDPGSFDNFPNFSS
-382 AKNTK
+382 KNTK
-387 ILAKIDWNINNN
+387 ILAKIDWNINNK

-417 NGSSIPNNPTF
+417 NGSSVPNNPTF
-428 TPAGASGSISR
+428 TPAGGGSISR

-452 ANSNFKFK
+452 SNSNYKFK

-467 LELNSSFGG
+467 LELNSTFGK
-476 RFSNQFIATFSKIQA
+476 FSNQFIATFSKIQA

-496 GSYFPTIDIFNNNGQ
+496 GGFFPTIDIFNNNGQ

-546 FTFGGT
+546 ITGGAS
-552 YEYQNVGNMF
+552 YEYQSVGNMF

-585 AFSYTFSLDPSKPSV
+585 AFSYTFSLDPNKPAV
-600 YAAELKVGQLGFYA
+600 YAADLKVGQLGIYA

-620 NENFKLTYGIRVDK
+620 NENFKLTYGVRIDK

-644 PNVTALAFPNRD
+644 PNVTALAFPNKD
-656 GVPTNYKTSEWPT
+656 GVATNYKTSEWPSQKT
-669 NKSLYFSPRVGF
+669 LYFSPRVGF

-689 IVFRGGTGLF
+689 IVIRGGSGLF

-726 PALLG
+726 PAQLG
-731 NFLFNPNPDA
+731 NFLFNKNPDA
-741 YRSSFSPVAGVLPNN
+741 YRGSFSPVPGVLANN
-756 ANVVL
+756 ANIVL
-761 MDKNFKFPQI
+761 MDKDFKFPQI
-771 WRTNLA
+771 WRTNIA

-783 KGWALTVEALV
+783 NGWGLTVEALI

-801 IMRNANQREPNAV
+801 IMRNANQRNTNAV
-814 LNGGGDT
+814 LSNGGDN
-821 RARYATTADRRL
+821 RARFANTADRRL

-842 LENASQGNS
+842 LENASEGNS
-851 GSLTFQVTKTSA
+851 GSFTVQLTKTTK

-868 MFAYTKSY
+868 MIAYTKSY
-876 ANELTANPGSQ
+876 ANELTSNPGSQ

-907 NSAYVNPDRFIT
+907 NSAYVNPDRIIT
-919 SISYK
+919 SLSYK
-924 FNYGKNFSTTIG
+924 FSYGKNLATTFS
-936 LFGELARGNN
+936 LFGEIARGNN

-960 NASDLMYIDF
+960 NASDLMYISN
-970 TPNFVA
+970 PIFVA

-982 NPARSAAEQLAAWQE
+982 NPARSVDEQFNAWQE
-997 LVQNTP
+997 FVRNTP
-1003 YLLKNIGKYAG
+1003 YLRQNLNKYAG
-1014 RNDAYL
+1014 RNEAYL
-1020 PWVSRFDLRIVQ
+1020 PWVNRFDLRIVQ
-1032 DIFTNIGARKHTIQ
+1032 DIFANIGSRKHTLQI
-1046 LTADIF
+1046 TADIF
-1052 NVGNMFFK
+1052 NVGNLISK
-1060 KAGVRQIVTTAQPL
+1060 TAGVRQIVTTAQPL

-1083 RPTFNLQQQNGALV
+1083 NATFNLQQQNGQLV
-1097 TKPWQS
+1097 TKPWQN